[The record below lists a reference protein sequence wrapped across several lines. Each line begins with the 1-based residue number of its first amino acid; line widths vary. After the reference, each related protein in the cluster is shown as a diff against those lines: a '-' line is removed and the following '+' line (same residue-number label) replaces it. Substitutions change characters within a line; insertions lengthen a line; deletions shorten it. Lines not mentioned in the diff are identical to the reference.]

1 MSALISCGDKENGNT
16 GKECPANPACTEIFV
31 TVSVPITFKNHSFE
45 QLSRSET
52 TLVTSNEIIFV
63 NEFSNNTGSV
73 IQYAAIANDMH
84 LHKVK
89 KDGSEVI
96 YKIFDKSNKKIFE
109 AKFIIGHDCC
119 HIEKIGGPEEINL

>member
-1 MSALISCGDKENGNT
+1 MINCGDKVNGNSD
-16 GKECPANPACTEIFV
+16 KECPDNPACTEIFV
-31 TVSVPITFKNHSFE
+31 TVSVPITFKTLSFE

-52 TLVTSNEIIFV
+52 TLVSSNEIIFV
-63 NEFSNNTGSV
+63 YEFSNNTGSV
-73 IQYAAIANDMH
+73 IQHAAIANDMH

-109 AKFIIGHDCC
+109 EKFIIGHDCC
-119 HIEKIGGPEEINL
+119 HVEKKGGPDEINL